1 VAVWGEV
8 GRRFWVYAEQPE
20 PLPAGMAELTP
31 GELFRTDLLTPEDL
45 PGGERNWPRAEVVV
59 RRYQRLRGLEP
70 KGPFTPVRVLL
81 AAVRLPEET
90 NLRFPG
96 GW

>member
-1 VAVWGEV
+1 
-8 GRRFWVYAEQPE
+8 
-20 PLPAGMAELTP
+20 
-31 GELFRTDLLTPEDL
+31 
-45 PGGERNWPRAEVVV
+45 V